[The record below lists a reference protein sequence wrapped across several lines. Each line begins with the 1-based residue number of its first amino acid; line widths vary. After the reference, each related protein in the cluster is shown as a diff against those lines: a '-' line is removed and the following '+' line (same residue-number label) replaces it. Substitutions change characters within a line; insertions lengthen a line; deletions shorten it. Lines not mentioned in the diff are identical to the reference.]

1 MQFKTQK
8 RQLLLS
14 FATLL
19 QLISCPHANP
29 EVDEDSAKYNKVQE
43 PHRHA
48 YNHTFSKN
56 ANVLRVLNL
65 NTWGLGWP
73 ISSDRQARF
82 RALREVIAHSGYDVI
97 LLQEVWYRSDHDL
110 LRTALPYSTYFGIF
124 NSGCSGYLLPI
135 GCSGLTIL
143 SRHPFI
149 SVEFT
154 PFNERGN
161 FWSFDGE
168 IFVQKGL
175 GRARIL
181 YGPDK
186 LAIDLFTTHLVS
198 YTNNP
203 NRDNNR
209 IRYIQTL
216 ETIRLID
223 ETDADVKIF
232 AGDVNALPFPGLING
247 KRQPYSLLTSIMTDS
262 LVDRYPDASWHPW
275 FATFGNHHN
284 TYSASDAPERIDYL
298 MYWAAP
304 HIAMC
309 TRNFTM
315 PMYTTINR
323 KGEVVSLS
331 DHEAL
336 DAEFLIERRSTPYHF
351 RKSSPP
357 PSTILEKS
365 YDQNWDRKISSSPS
379 KVPKSSSKKLNSN
392 PNNQRP
398 QISNISDF
406 IRYSQRL
413 SYIKNS
419 NAEAEDQGFLMRYN
433 NNYEENSSEQQR
445 RTLQQQEQNNNLRP
459 IVQRT

>member
-1 MQFKTQK
+1 MQFKT

-29 EVDEDSAKYNKVQE
+29 EVNEDSAIYYNKVQE
-43 PHRHA
+43 PLHRHS
-48 YNHTFSKN
+48 YNHTFSEN

-82 RALREVIAHSGYDVI
+82 RALREVIAHSDYDVI

-124 NSGCSGYLLPI
+124 NSGCSGYLLPL

-143 SRHPFI
+143 SRHPFV

-168 IFVQKGL
+168 IVVQKGL

-181 YGPDK
+181 YGPDN

-216 ETIRLID
+216 ETVRLID
-223 ETDADVKIF
+223 KTDADIKIF
-232 AGDVNALPFPGLING
+232 AGDVNALPFPGVING

-262 LVDRYPDASWHPW
+262 LVDSMYPDASWHPW

-315 PMYTTINR
+315 PMFTTKNG
-323 KGEVVSLS
+323 KGNVVSLS

-336 DAEFLIERRSTPYHF
+336 DVEFLIERRSAPYHY
-351 RKSSPP
+351 RKSSLP
-357 PSTILEKS
+357 ILEKN
-365 YDQNWDRKISSSPS
+365 DNLDRKSSSPS
-379 KVPKSSSKKLNSN
+379 SYPVPKSSSKKLKS
-392 PNNQRP
+392 PNINGRRQ
-398 QISNISDF
+398 SSHDISDF
-406 IRYSQRL
+406 IRYSRL
-413 SYIKNS
+413 RNIRNS
-419 NAEAEDQGFLMRYN
+419 NAEELR
-433 NNYEENSSEQQR
+433 NNYESSEQQR
-445 RTLQQQEQNNNLRP
+445 RTLQQQEQNNHTNLRR

>member
-8 RQLLLS
+8 GQLLLS

-19 QLISCPHANP
+19 QLISSPHANP
-29 EVDEDSAKYNKVQE
+29 EVNEDSAKYNKVQE

-48 YNHTFSKN
+48 FNHTFSEN

-73 ISSDRQARF
+73 ISSDRRARF

-154 PFNERGN
+154 PFVERGN

-181 YGPDK
+181 YGPEK
-186 LAIDLFTTHLVS
+186 LSIDLFTTHLVS

-216 ETIRLID
+216 ETVRYID
-223 ETDADVKIF
+223 KSDADVKIF

-262 LVDRYPDASWHPW
+262 LVDKYPDASWHPW

-315 PMYTTINR
+315 PMYTTKNR
-323 KGEVVSLS
+323 KGEIVSLS

-336 DAEFLIERRSTPYHF
+336 DAEFLIERRNTPYHYLKNSQPKNDNF
-351 RKSSPP
+351 Y
-357 PSTILEKS
+357 E
-365 YDQNWDRKISSSPS
+365 SPS
-379 KVPKSSSKKLNSN
+379 LNPVPKSSSNKKLN
-392 PNNQRP
+392 
-398 QISNISDF
+398 ISKKRHDSFSDF
-406 IRYSQRL
+406 IRYSRL
-413 SYIKNS
+413 IRKKSKS
-419 NAEAEDQGFLMRYN
+419 EEFLKKSIYA
-433 NNYEENSSEQQR
+433 ENSEN
-445 RTLQQQEQNNNLRP
+445 QQQKRQQDLQNHTNLRR

>member
-323 KGEVVSLS
+323 KGNVVSLS

-336 DAEFLIERRSTPYHF
+336 DAEFLIERRSTPYHYRKSNSPALLPSF
-351 RKSSPP
+351 LLDKNDNLDHRKSSS
-357 PSTILEKS
+357 PS
-365 YDQNWDRKISSSPS
+365 S

-392 PNNQRP
+392 PNP
-398 QISNISDF
+398 QSNISDF

-419 NAEAEDQGFLMRYN
+419 NAEDSTRNNFENISDQH
-433 NNYEENSSEQQR
+433 R
-445 RTLQQQEQNNNLRP
+445 RTLQKQEQNIHSNDLRR